1 MELQEFRKEL
11 IEDVRST
18 AAAYGEGSSAAFVG
32 IFSNY
37 LVNAEVLPDFEAT
50 FYLGAGLR
58 NRKIRIDGYALDEFD
73 YTMNLIIADFQG
85 ENAERTLTKSEAE
98 QIFEWPIR
106 FVDET
111 FNNNLHKKNRDQ
123 QCCCGFN

>member
-50 FYLGAGLR
+50 FYLGQACVTERYGSMAMLW
-58 NRKIRIDGYALDEFD
+58 
-73 YTMNLIIADFQG
+73 TNLII
-85 ENAERTLTKSEAE
+85 R
-98 QIFEWPIR
+98 
-106 FVDET
+106 
-111 FNNNLHKKNRDQ
+111 
-123 QCCCGFN
+123 